1 MKISKEKAIDLTHY
15 EKRSLIRFLTL
26 YLSSVFVLLAI
37 IGYLFFE
44 NNQTSMM
51 NALKFEMMY
60 QGRMLSSK
68 IILEAMSLEENQ
80 NTNFNLNSFL
90 KSLDL
95 CRFEVGYYDLYGD
108 PLYSKIS
115 SFENFGEQFSIHNNE
130 CYCVIEDESEHLN
143 VRFIVLKESK
153 MQHTLQVLRMKII
166 SYLIFL
172 FIVMGIVGYFLG
184 RLFMQ
189 PIREQIEALD
199 RFIVDTTHELNTP
212 ITAILMTV
220 ESLKNIEEKKLA
232 RLQASAKRLML
243 MYRSLTYRLEGKEEF
258 DELHDIAQIL
268 KERIEYMQ
276 EMIELKRL
284 EVILKI
290 DPLFFNITQS
300 TTERLIDNLLSNA
313 IKYSNRGDTIT
324 ITTQKRELTIQD
336 TGIGMSDEEQRDI
349 FKRYKRANKERGGFG
364 IGLSIVL
371 LICQKYHIKINIHSK
386 KGEGSKFTLH
396 FPN

>member
-1 MKISKEKAIDLTHY
+1 
-15 EKRSLIRFLTL
+15 
-26 YLSSVFVLLAI
+26 
-37 IGYLFFE
+37 
-44 NNQTSMM
+44 M

-108 PLYSKIS
+108 PLYSEIS
-115 SFENFGEQFSIHNNE
+115 SFENFGEQFSIQNNE

-172 FIVMGIVGYFLG
+172 FIVMGVVGYFLG